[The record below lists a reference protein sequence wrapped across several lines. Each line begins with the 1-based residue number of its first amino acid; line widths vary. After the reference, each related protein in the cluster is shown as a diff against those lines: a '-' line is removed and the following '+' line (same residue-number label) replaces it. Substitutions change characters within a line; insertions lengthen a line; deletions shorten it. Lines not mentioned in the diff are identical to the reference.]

1 MNPEA
6 AVAEIRRHL
15 SAEPE
20 RVFSAFA
27 NAEMV
32 SRWLRPSLEIKLT
45 VLKLDFRI
53 GGAFRFAYH
62 VPDGRVMTVNGTYR
76 SIEPPS
82 RIVFSWNIE
91 PPDEHAGLQS
101 EVVVV
106 ITAAGD
112 GSELHIRHEQLTQA
126 GAAKRHSEGWHG
138 ALDRLAALLS
148 SAARSHDS
156 LSIVPKKEI

>member
-1 MNPEA
+1 
-6 AVAEIRRHL
+6 
-15 SAEPE
+15 
-20 RVFSAFA
+20 
-27 NAEMV
+27 
-32 SRWLRPSLEIKLT
+32 
-45 VLKLDFRI
+45 
-53 GGAFRFAYH
+53 
-62 VPDGRVMTVNGTYR
+62 MTVNGTYR

-126 GAAKRHSEGWHG
+126 GAAERHSEGWHG

-148 SAARSHDS
+148 GAALSHDS

>member
-1 MNPEA
+1 MSPEA
-6 AVAEIRRHL
+6 AVAEIRRHFL
-15 SAEPE
+15 AEPE

-32 SRWLRPSLEIKLT
+32 SRWLRPSPEIKLT
-45 VLKLDFRI
+45 VLKLDFRV
-53 GGAFRFAYH
+53 GGAYRFAYH
-62 VPDGRVMTVNGTYR
+62 VPDGQIMTVNGTYR
-76 SIEPPS
+76 SIERPS

-106 ITAAGD
+106 ITAAGG
-112 GSELHIRHEQLTQA
+112 GSELHIRHERLTQA
-126 GAAKRHSEGWHG
+126 GAATRHSEGWHG

>member
-1 MNPEA
+1 MSPEA
-6 AVAEIRRHL
+6 AVAEIRRHF

-32 SRWLRPSLEIKLT
+32 SRWLRPSPEIKLT

-53 GGAFRFAYH
+53 GGAYRFAYH

-138 ALDRLAALLS
+138 ALDRLATLLRSAALL
-148 SAARSHDS
+148 HDS
-156 LSIVPKKEI
+156 FSIVPKKEI

>member
-1 MNPEA
+1 MSPEA
-6 AVAEIRRHL
+6 AVAEIRRHF

-45 VLKLDFRI
+45 VLELDFRV
-53 GGAFRFAYH
+53 GGAYCFAYH
-62 VPDGRVMTVNGTYR
+62 VPHGPVMTVNGIYR

-101 EVVVV
+101 EVIVA
-106 ITAAGD
+106 ITPERD
-112 GSELHIRHEQLTQA
+112 GCELHIRHAQLTQS
-126 GAAKRHSEGWHG
+126 GA
-138 ALDRLAALLS
+138 
-148 SAARSHDS
+148 
-156 LSIVPKKEI
+156 VQ

>member
-1 MNPEA
+1 MSPEA
-6 AVAEIRRHL
+6 AVAEIRRQV

-27 NAEMV
+27 DAEMI
-32 SRWLRPSLEIKLT
+32 SRWLRPSPEIKLT
-45 VLKLDFRI
+45 VLEFNFRV
-53 GGAFRFAYH
+53 GGAYRFAYH
-62 VPDGRVMTVNGTYR
+62 VPHGPVMTVNGTYR

-112 GSELHIRHEQLTQA
+112 GCELHIRHEQLTQA
-126 GAAKRHSEGWHG
+126 DAAKRHSEGWHG
-138 ALDRLAALLS
+138 ALDRLAALLR
-148 SAARSHDS
+148 SAALSHDS
-156 LSIVPKKEI
+156 LSIDPKEI